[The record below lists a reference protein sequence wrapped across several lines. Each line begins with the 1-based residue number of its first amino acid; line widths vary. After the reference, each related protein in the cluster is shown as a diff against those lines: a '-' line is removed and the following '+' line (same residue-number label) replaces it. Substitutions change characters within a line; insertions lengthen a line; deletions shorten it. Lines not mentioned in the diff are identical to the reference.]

1 MSDRVRYR
9 DFYDL
14 FLLTEAL
21 LINLNEVVSY
31 VGRKEIRKPITKTN
45 ILHNWMVVGTQK
57 TKEMSQIYYSQ
68 KIDDAQIQNMIDA
81 LPFVEIVAPKAGR

>member
-1 MSDRVRYR
+1 MSDRARYR

-14 FLLTEAL
+14 FLLTEAH

-57 TKEMSQIYYSQ
+57 AEEMSQIYYSR
-68 KIDDAQIQNMIDA
+68 KIDDAQIQNMIDT
-81 LPFVEIVAPKAGR
+81 LPFVEIVTPKAGR